1 MRRKR
6 GIQVAAVIMG
16 VLLLAAGTVPVQAKT
31 VSELEQEKQEL
42 EKKKQAA
49 AELLAET
56 KLQAAEKLEDILKE
70 NVQEMMEETAVK
82 QNGEKTD
89 KPEDGSD
96 KNNSKNEDSVK
107 EDRNA

>member
-42 EKKKQAA
+42 ESLQVKQANQQ
-49 AELLAET
+49 AEQEGQTEFRTAEAG
-56 KLQAAEKLEDILKE
+56 QCNRDDRFHS
-70 NVQEMMEETAVK
+70 
-82 QNGEKTD
+82 GEC
-89 KPEDGSD
+89 GCCC
-96 KNNSKNEDSVK
+96 
-107 EDRNA
+107 

>member
-42 EKKKQAA
+42 EKKK
-49 AELLAET
+49 
-56 KLQAAEKLEDILKE
+56 
-70 NVQEMMEETAVK
+70 
-82 QNGEKTD
+82 
-89 KPEDGSD
+89 
-96 KNNSKNEDSVK
+96 
-107 EDRNA
+107 

>member
-42 EKKKQAA
+42 EKRSR
-49 AELLAET
+49 
-56 KLQAAEKLEDILKE
+56 
-70 NVQEMMEETAVK
+70 MPR
-82 QNGEKTD
+82 TD
-89 KPEDGSD
+89 RIP
-96 KNNSKNEDSVK
+96 NSRSWTV
-107 EDRNA
+107 